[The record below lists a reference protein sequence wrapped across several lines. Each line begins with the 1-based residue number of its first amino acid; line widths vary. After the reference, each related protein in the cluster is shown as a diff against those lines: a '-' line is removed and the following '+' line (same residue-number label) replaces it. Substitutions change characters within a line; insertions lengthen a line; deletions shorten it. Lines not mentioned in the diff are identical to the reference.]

1 MFSLGSNGGKYTKPS
16 FVSYVN
22 PEKGNDAL
30 QEKNPV
36 FLPGEV
42 VFCSASPVLKC
53 THDDLLEGSIMGTLF
68 CTNFRISFVS
78 DQVLL
83 EDVVQPFRNRLY
95 GENDIPLTCVDQIYG
110 DYDEKRKLITNTQMK
125 NKHPNGIIVH
135 CKDLRVFQ
143 FSLKLAKEEAA
154 KKIFQGIVR
163 HSLEPKSLRCIF
175 AFSYCENIAGAPETQ
190 NKPRTLMFENI
201 VDWMEEMKRTKGNC
215 KLLEINKDFTI
226 SQKVLFDRLPQ
237 FFFIPTNVLEKDLA
251 AYQGKGVPIWCWSH
265 HSGCAL
271 FKTASLPL
279 VQEESFL
286 RAQKLYM
293 ERMLNAVAH
302 NYLYAVKAVDL
313 SETLPSI
320 QDIQQSYSR
329 FKQNFLIDNI
339 GEFWISDMKWFSTLE
354 TTRWLSIIRQCLH
367 KAVEVV
373 EYLEKE
379 NTNILLIEDGGTDL
393 SCVIS
398 SLVQLMLDPH
408 YRTLTGFQSLVQKE
422 WVVGGHNFLERCN
435 HLNNKD
441 KESPV
446 FLLFLECVWQLLQQ
460 HSLAFQF
467 SETYLTV
474 LSDSISVAIFSTFI
488 FSSPYQRVS
497 SMKTESQTHGSL
509 LNIPSVW
516 DWSLQ
521 FDCKSQEFLFNPLYR
536 EKSKQEKTRNKNQ
549 RPKPIRQLSLPNATP
564 PKKYFFKEE
573 TESLRKMLR
582 GTRIS
587 RWMHLSDSAQAS
599 VWEFYNAWQQK
610 PLDYH
615 GLLLP
620 DLDGPAIRLW
630 MQRYLRW
637 IPEVQIFGGGD
648 ITLVNKITSLS
659 QELEELRMELEQ
671 QVRQADPR
679 CKSTETVN
687 KSTIRMSCFFPF
699 ASCRSGSFK
708 PAIPTSHCDG
718 EMDMGH
724 LAEREDEDTE
734 LTDNSVIRG
743 CAD

>member
-22 PEKGNDAL
+22 PEEGNNAL
-30 QEKNPV
+30 QEKNQI

-53 THDDLLEGSIMGTLF
+53 THNDVLESNIIGTLF

-95 GENDIPLTCVDQIYG
+95 AENDIPLTCVDQIYG

-125 NKHPNGIIVH
+125 NKHPNKIIIY

-154 KKIFQGIVR
+154 KKVFQGIVH

-175 AFSYCENIAGAPETQ
+175 AFSYCENIAAAPETQ
-190 NKPRTLMFENI
+190 KKPRTLMFENI

-226 SQKVLFDRLPQ
+226 SQRLPQ

-251 AYQGKGVPIWCWSH
+251 TYQGKGVPIWCWSH

-279 VQEESFL
+279 VQEESSL
-286 RAQKLYM
+286 RAQKQYM

-302 NYLYAVKAVDL
+302 NYLYAVKAVEL

-329 FKQNFLIDNI
+329 FKQNFLIDSI

-379 NTNILLIEDGGTDL
+379 NTNILLIEDGGADL
-393 SCVIS
+393 NCVIS

-422 WVVGGHNFLERCN
+422 WVVGGHNFLDRCN
-435 HLNNKD
+435 HVHNKD

-474 LSDSISVAIFSTFI
+474 LSDSVSVAIFSTFL
-488 FSSPYQRVS
+488 FSSPYQRACI
-497 SMKTESQTHGSL
+497 MKTESQTCGSP

-536 EKSKQEKTRNKNQ
+536 EKAKQDKTRNKNQ

-564 PKKYFFKEE
+564 PKKGFFKEE
-573 TESLRKMLR
+573 TESLKKILR

-587 RWMHLSDSAQAS
+587 RWMHLSESAQAS
-599 VWEFYNAWQQK
+599 VWEFYNSWQQK

-637 IPEVQIFGGGD
+637 IPEVQIFGGGN
-648 ITLVNKITSLS
+648 ITLVNKITSLG
-659 QELEELRMELEQ
+659 QELEQLRLELEQ
-671 QVRQADPR
+671 QVRQAEPR
-679 CKSTETVN
+679 CKSTETVDN
-687 KSTIRMSCFFPF
+687 STVRMSCFFPF
-699 ASCRSGSFK
+699 ASCRSLPFK
-708 PAIPTSHCDG
+708 PAIPTSHCDD

-734 LTDNSVIRG
+734 LTDNSVIRE
-743 CAD
+743 CVD